1 MNYTNIRYSV
11 MLNDTQYEY
20 LSDDHQGISRVKCF
34 HTFLKLAAKEET
46 AVSGKGFSAV
56 LQPGQFIASKVEP
69 GQGLTC
75 VFIPNVSRPRAC
87 TYRGLPTE

>member
-34 HTFLKLAAKEET
+34 HTFLKMLLT
-46 AVSGKGFSAV
+46 YNLLVGYFTR
-56 LQPGQFIASKVEP
+56 GQ
-69 GQGLTC
+69 
-75 VFIPNVSRPRAC
+75 
-87 TYRGLPTE
+87 